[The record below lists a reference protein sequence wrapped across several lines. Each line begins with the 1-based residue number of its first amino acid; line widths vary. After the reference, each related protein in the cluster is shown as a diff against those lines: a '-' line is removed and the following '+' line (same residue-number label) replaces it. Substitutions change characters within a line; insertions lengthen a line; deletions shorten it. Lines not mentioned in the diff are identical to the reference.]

1 MTAGMLNAGAS
12 DWESQGRHWA
22 GDQSEGP
29 AAGAGHRAPRSTVF
43 WGSGQSPLWRMILG
57 DEEREIVWGQ
67 SWTLFS
73 RPREATDLSFG
84 KCHSEGWLVGR
95 ETGNLLRKKLY

>member
-1 MTAGMLNAGAS
+1 MQGLLTGKVEEGVGQVIRVRDQLREQVTGHLGAQCS
-12 DWESQGRHWA
+12 
-22 GDQSEGP
+22 
-29 AAGAGHRAPRSTVF
+29 GAVVR
-43 WGSGQSPLWRMILG
+43 SPLWRIILG
-57 DEEREIVWGQ
+57 DDERKIVWGQ

-95 ETGNLLRKKLY
+95 ESGNLLRKKLY